1 MIGHFKRL
9 EDIGRGS
16 FATVYRGVHVV
27 CDNSCIKR
35 HRKVAIHSLIKEQ
48 KKRSLVAIK
57 SVQLYKLNNKL
68 KANLHSEI
76 KILRSLHHPHIVALI
91 DCQESTNHIHLVME
105 FCQLGDLSAF
115 IKKRQTLVNHPTTAE
130 MIRKYPNPSAGGLN
144 EVVVRHFLQQI
155 ASALEFLR
163 ARNYVHRDIKPQNL
177 LLNPSPHFF
186 ARHKPELM
194 PLTVTANSLVPAAG
208 IESLPMLKVA
218 DFGFAR
224 VLPQTSLAETLCGSP
239 LYMAP
244 EILRYERYDAKAD
257 LWSVGTVL
265 HEMIISKPP
274 FRASNHVELLRK
286 IERQDDRIKFP
297 EDVEVSGEMK
307 HLIRAL
313 LKKQPTERMSFESF
327 FEHQVVKETIPGLV
341 EDDLPHRREEDS
353 EVIALSKQMQNVPM
367 NTDEPLESEDTQND
381 RESPYVQSSRRERP
395 SHTPTSPSRPIQ
407 PSTPPGS
414 SPMSRRHSN
423 SPAMDS
429 YRQRLARPGLP
440 SAITAPSRQELHQ
453 EQYQTAAAAAM
464 RRQRSGPGT
473 SSGSSSSRE
482 RQQDRARISSHVHE
496 RSSRE
501 IQESAA
507 QDVAFERDYVLV
519 EKRAVEVNAFA
530 DELAASPQLHG
541 RKRSPPHHRK
551 TVTRRATATGATPPT
566 AANMMMHASP
576 SQAVQHVSNKQQQ
589 QQRQTQQPHR
599 PEASH
604 QRAGSYER
612 RYGPNP
618 GSATSAISKALNL
631 ANLRLFG
638 MGVSPPL
645 GKGMSPPKG
654 YGGFPSYPAAAQ
666 GALTLI
672 GDGGKTVD
680 MDEDAKVLYLAE
692 ELATRSDVV
701 YSFAEIKYKQLLP
714 ATPSHIVNNNQQ
726 QQRQGLG
733 LNIDKAG
740 NAAGAA
746 ADVSVGEGEDDDL
759 TIDATIAVAEEALV
773 LYVKALAI
781 LAKSIDLAGGWW
793 GYKTRNEAA
802 ATTATTT
809 ATNETIISPRSRSP
823 RTSAAI
829 GSRMNSVV
837 QWSRNR
843 FNECLEKSEFVGQKL
858 VEALKQLPL
867 DHPNHPNN
875 QTSNSSTTASAS
887 SSTAT
892 GAANAPAGP
901 VTSSSIDNIN
911 LITGVTA
918 EKLMYERAVEM
929 SRTAAVNELVGEDLA
944 GCEIAYT
951 TAIRM
956 LEAVLDGAGGFSS
969 GGTAGAGGTG
979 GNRGGDGGGGG
990 EEALLLSSG
999 NTNGNEG
1006 RGAGGGSRRNRAGAG
1021 DDDSLAAAA
1030 AAAAGTA
1037 TAIASSATINGLES
1051 GDRKTVVKRK
1061 L

>member
-27 CDNSCIKR
+27 CDDTCGKKHAR
-35 HRKVAIHSLIKEQ
+35 LAIHLLTKVQ

-57 SVQLYKLNNKL
+57 SVQLYKLNSKL

-115 IKKRQTLVNHPTTAE
+115 IKKRHTLANHPTTVE

-186 ARHKPELM
+186 ARHRPELM

-297 EDVEVSGEMK
+297 EDVAVSDGMK
-307 HLIRAL
+307 NLIRAL

-327 FEHQVVKETIPGLV
+327 FEHEVVKDMIPNLV
-341 EDDLPHRREEDS
+341 EDDLPHRQEENS
-353 EVIALSKQMQNVPM
+353 EAICLSERMQKMPM
-367 NTDEPLESEDTQND
+367 SSEEAIEQDDLRNN
-381 RESPYVQSSRRERP
+381 RESPYVRSTRQERP
-395 SHTPTSPSRPIQ
+395 SRNPTSPSRPAQ
-407 PSTPPGS
+407 PGTPPRS
-414 SPMSRRHSN
+414 SPVARRHSN

-429 YRQRLARPGLP
+429 HRPYLTRPGLP

-453 EQYQTAAAAAM
+453 GQYHTAATAAM
-464 RRQRSGPGT
+464 RRQQSGPGA

-482 RQQDRARISSHVHE
+482 RRQDSARISSRMDE
-496 RSSRE
+496 RSARE
-501 IQESAA
+501 IQERAA

-541 RKRSPPHHRK
+541 GKRSPPHHRK
-551 TVTRRATATGATPPT
+551 TVMRRATATGATPPT
-566 AANMMMHASP
+566 STNMMMHASP
-576 SQAVQHVSNKQQQ
+576 TQAMQVVPNRQQ
-589 QQRQTQQPHR
+589 QQRS
-599 PEASH
+599 EVSH
-604 QRAGSYER
+604 QRVGSYER

-654 YGGFPSYPAAAQ
+654 YGGFPVYPAATQ
-666 GALTLI
+666 GALALI

-714 ATPSHIVNNNQQ
+714 AAPSNNIGNNHRN
-726 QQRQGLG
+726 QQRQGHGLG
-733 LNIDKAG
+733 LDIDRAS
-740 NAAGAA
+740 NVASAANGT
-746 ADVSVGEGEDDDL
+746 ADDEDDDL

-793 GYKTRNEAA
+793 GHKNRGEA
-802 ATTATTT
+802 ATTSA
-809 ATNETIISPRSRSP
+809 NETVISPRSQSP

-843 FNECLEKSEFVGQKL
+843 FNECLEKSEFVGRKL
-858 VEALKQLPL
+858 IEALKQLPL
-867 DHPNHPNN
+867 DHPNHPSN
-875 QTSNSSTTASAS
+875 QTAVSSTSGS
-887 SSTAT
+887 SSATT
-892 GAANAPAGP
+892 GAANTGGGAAGA
-901 VTSSSIDNIN
+901 VGATASSIDNIN
-911 LITGVTA
+911 LTTGITA

-929 SRTAAVNELVGEDLA
+929 SRTAAVNELVGEDLS

-956 LEAVLDGAGGFSS
+956 LEAVLDGAGAV
-969 GGTAGAGGTG
+969 GGGGTG
-979 GNRGGDGGGGG
+979 GGDDG
-990 EEALLLSSG
+990 EEGALLLSTRKGDG
-999 NTNGNEG
+999 NVGNGMG
-1006 RGAGGGSRRNRAGAG
+1006 GISRKARPGATE
-1021 DDDSLAAAA
+1021 DE
-1030 AAAAGTA
+1030 AAAGT
-1037 TAIASSATINGLES
+1037 TTSTMTINGLES
-1051 GDRKTVVKRK
+1051 EDRQTVLKCK
-1061 L
+1061 

>member
-1 MIGHFKRL
+1 MVCHKKFARGKYVRL
-9 EDIGRGS
+9 LDHLLTRE
-16 FATVYRGVHVV
+16 
-27 CDNSCIKR
+27 K
-35 HRKVAIHSLIKEQ
+35 Q

-57 SVQLYKLNNKL
+57 SVQLYKLNSKL

-115 IKKRQTLVNHPTTAE
+115 IKKRHTLATHPTTAE
-130 MIRKYPNPSAGGLN
+130 MIRKYPNPAAGGLN

-297 EDVEVSGEMK
+297 EDVAVSDGMK
-307 HLIRAL
+307 NLIRAL
-313 LKKQPTERMSFESF
+313 LRKQPTERMSFENF
-327 FEHQVVKETIPGLV
+327 FEHEVVKGMIPGLV
-341 EDDLPHRREEDS
+341 EDDLPHRRDEDPEIDTLDKGMQKMPMGSEEAIEQDD
-353 EVIALSKQMQNVPM
+353 V
-367 NTDEPLESEDTQND
+367 QND
-381 RESPYVQSSRRERP
+381 GESAYVRSKKRERP
-395 SHTPTSPSRPIQ
+395 LRNPTSPGRPIQ
-407 PSTPPGS
+407 PGTPPRA
-414 SPMSRRHSN
+414 SPVARRHSN

-429 YRQRLARPGLP
+429 HRPHLMRPGLP
-440 SAITAPSRQELHQ
+440 NAITAPGRQELLHG
-453 EQYQTAAAAAM
+453 QYHNAATAAM

-482 RQQDRARISSHVHE
+482 QQLQQEGARVSPRMDE
-496 RSSRE
+496 RSTRE
-501 IQESAA
+501 IQERAA

-541 RKRSPPHHRK
+541 GKRSSPNHRK
-551 TVTRRATATGATPPT
+551 TVTRRATATGATPPK
-566 AANMMMHASP
+566 AANIMMHASP
-576 SQAVQHVSNKQQQ
+576 TQAVQAAPGRQRQQQ
-589 QQRQTQQPHR
+589 QQPRS
-599 PEASH
+599 EVSH

-618 GSATSAISKALNL
+618 VSATSAISKALNL

-638 MGVSPPL
+638 LGVSPPL

-654 YGGFPSYPAAAQ
+654 YGGYPVYPAATQ

-672 GDGGKTVD
+672 GDGKIVD

-714 ATPSHIVNNNQQ
+714 AAPSNSVSNNPRN
-726 QQRQGLG
+726 QQRQGHGLG
-733 LNIDKAG
+733 LDVDKAV
-740 NAAGAA
+740 NAAAA
-746 ADVSVGEGEDDDL
+746 NEAAEDGDDDL

-793 GYKTRNEAA
+793 GHKTRGEAA
-802 ATTATTT
+802 VATTT
-809 ATNETIISPRSRSP
+809 TSTNETVTSPRSQSP
-823 RTSAAI
+823 RTTAAI

-843 FNECLEKSEFVGQKL
+843 FNECLEKSEFVGRKL
-858 VEALKQLPL
+858 LEALKQLPL
-867 DHPNHPNN
+867 DHPNHPSN
-875 QTSNSSTTASAS
+875 QTAASSTSGSSSTTAGA
-887 SSTAT
+887 TAGGNT
-892 GAANAPAGP
+892 GA
-901 VTSSSIDNIN
+901 TTSSIDNIN
-911 LITGVTA
+911 LTTGITA

-956 LEAVLDGAGGFSS
+956 LEAVLDGAGVV
-969 GGTAGAGGTG
+969 GGS
-979 GNRGGDGGGGG
+979 GGGGAGDDGG
-990 EEALLLSSG
+990 EGALLLSPRRG
-999 NTNGNEG
+999 NGNG
-1006 RGAGGGSRRNRAGAG
+1006 DGNGNDGSGTGGALRKTRQAGTE
-1021 DDDSLAAAA
+1021 DEP
-1030 AAAAGTA
+1030 AAGTA
-1037 TAIASSATINGLES
+1037 ASTSAMTINGLES
-1051 GDRKTVVKRK
+1051 EDRQTVVKRK
-1061 L
+1061 

>member
-1 MIGHFKRL
+1 
-9 EDIGRGS
+9 
-16 FATVYRGVHVV
+16 
-27 CDNSCIKR
+27 
-35 HRKVAIHSLIKEQ
+35 
-48 KKRSLVAIK
+48 
-57 SVQLYKLNNKL
+57 
-68 KANLHSEI
+68 
-76 KILRSLHHPHIVALI
+76 
-91 DCQESTNHIHLVME
+91 ME

-257 LWSVGTVL
+257 LWSIGTVL

-297 EDVEVSGEMK
+297 EDVEVSAEMK

-327 FEHQVVKETIPGLV
+327 FEHQVVKGAIPGLV
-341 EDDLPHRREEDS
+341 EDDLPHQREDGS
-353 EVIALSKQMQNVPM
+353 EVLALSKRMQKISTNA
-367 NTDEPLESEDTQND
+367 DEPLETEDMQND
-381 RESPYVQSSRRERP
+381 RESAYVQSARRERP
-395 SHTPTSPSRPIQ
+395 SNAPTSPSRPIQ
-407 PSTPPGS
+407 PGTPPRS
-414 SPMSRRHSN
+414 SPMARGNSN

-429 YRQRLARPGLP
+429 YRQRLGRPGLP
-440 SAITAPSRQELHQ
+440 SAVTAPSRQELHQ

-482 RQQDRARISSHVHE
+482 QHQERMRIPSYADE
-496 RSSRE
+496 RSARE
-501 IQESAA
+501 IQECAA

-530 DELAASPQLHG
+530 DELAASPQIHG

-551 TVTRRATATGATPPT
+551 TMTRRATATGATPPT
-566 AANMMMHASP
+566 MANMMMHANP
-576 SQAVQHVSNKQQQ
+576 MQAIQHVSSKQQQQ
-589 QQRQTQQPHR
+589 QQRQAQQQQR
-599 PEASH
+599 PEVSH

-654 YGGFPSYPAAAQ
+654 YGGFPSYPAATQ

-714 ATPSHIVNNNQQ
+714 ATPSHITNNNQHQ
-726 QQRQGLG
+726 HQHQHQQRQGLG
-733 LNIDKAG
+733 LDIDKAS
-740 NAAGAA
+740 NIAGAA
-746 ADVSVGEGEDDDL
+746 ADVSAGDGEDDDL

-793 GYKTRNEAA
+793 GYKTRNEVAAA
-802 ATTATTT
+802 ATTV
-809 ATNETIISPRSRSP
+809 TNETIISPRSRSP
-823 RTSAAI
+823 RNSAAI

-875 QTSNSSTTASAS
+875 QTTNSSTTASGS
-887 SSTAT
+887 SSTAV
-892 GAANAPAGP
+892 GAANPPAGP
-901 VTSSSIDNIN
+901 VTSSIDNIN
-911 LITGVTA
+911 LTTGVTA

-956 LEAVLDGAGGFSS
+956 LEAVLDGAGTVGAARN
-969 GGTAGAGGTG
+969 GGE
-979 GNRGGDGGGGG
+979 DGGGGG
-990 EEALLLSSG
+990 EDALLLSSRKTG
-999 NTNGNEG
+999 GNEG
-1006 RGAGGGSRRNRAGAG
+1006 RGPVGGSRKVRGGAG
-1021 DDDSLAAAA
+1021 DDDSASAI
-1030 AAAAGTA
+1030 AAGTM
-1037 TAIASSATINGLES
+1037 TAAITTSTTINGLES
-1051 GDRKTVVKRK
+1051 EDRQTVVKRK
-1061 L
+1061 SFVI